1 MASAGITHTFHLV
14 DELPFRGSILT
25 VDCEGEIHTYVSR
38 AASQEDRLADLGWVF
53 TTLAASGDYAR
64 TDLAV

>member
-1 MASAGITHTFHLV
+1 MAAGITHTFHVV

-25 VDCEGEIHTYVSR
+25 VDCEGTIHTYVSL
-38 AASQEDRLADLGWVF
+38 AVPVEDRWADLGWVF
-53 TTLAASGDYAR
+53 TSLAATGDYAR

>member
-1 MASAGITHTFHLV
+1 MAITHTFHLV

-25 VDCEGEIHTYVSR
+25 VDTEGEIHTYVSR
-38 AASQEDRLADLGWVF
+38 AVPVEDRWSDLGWVF
-53 TTLAASGDYAR
+53 TTLAKCGDYAR